1 MAKKIIPSNSL
12 DQVGAG
18 NVAKLKLDIG
28 PTYEKVNFEV
38 TSVAGGLDVTDIES
52 IKVVMNGD
60 TRIEFLKLQ
69 DLIDVNTFFKR
80 SADVVGAN
88 RINFM
93 LNFFSSQ
100 FESLGDALAT
110 GIGTADLSSLVIEI
124 KIAAAAPADIKI
136 EADLFIET
144 DRQPVGVFLAYR
156 NFSVPSAV
164 AGDIQIRDL
173 PINGAVYTA
182 LHLFKSDISKVKLL
196 VDQVEVINAKKTSLE
211 RFQLDNW
218 KQPRA
223 PVSAR
228 CTHVDFVHHGNTN
241 NVLNTARIQNMN
253 LTATFGA
260 AGVLNVLAE
269 TLEAK

>member
-28 PTYEKVNFEV
+28 PTYEKINFEV
-38 TSVAGGLDVTDIES
+38 TSAAGGLDVTDIES

-60 TRIEFLKLQ
+60 TRIEFLTLQ
-69 DLIDVNTFFKR
+69 DLIDINAFYKR
-80 SADVVGAN
+80 SADTVSAN

-100 FESLGDALAT
+100 FEALGDALAT

-124 KIAAAAPADIKI
+124 KIAAGAPADIKI

-156 NFSVPSAV
+156 NFSVSSVV
-164 AGDIQIRDL
+164 AGDVQIRDL
-173 PINGAVYTA
+173 PINGAVYTS
-182 LHLFKSDISKVKLL
+182 LHLRKSDITKVKLL

-218 KQPRA
+218 KQPRL
-223 PVSAR
+223 PISAR
-228 CTHVDFVHHGNTN
+228 FTHVDFVHYGNSN
-241 NVLNTARIQNMN
+241 NVLNTNQIQSMN
-253 LTATFGA
+253 LTATFGT
-260 AGVLNVLAE
+260 AGALNVLAE
-269 TLEAK
+269 TLERK

>member
-38 TSVAGGLDVTDIES
+38 SSVVGGLDVTDIES

-60 TRIEFLKLQ
+60 TRIEFLTLQ
-69 DLIDVNTFFKR
+69 DLIDINAFYKR
-80 SADVVGAN
+80 SADTVSAN

-100 FESLGDALAT
+100 FEALGDALAT

-124 KIAAAAPADIKI
+124 KIAAGAPADIKI

-156 NFSVPSAV
+156 NFGVSSVV
-164 AGDIQIRDL
+164 AGDVQIRDL
-173 PINGAVYTA
+173 PISGAVYTA
-182 LHLFKSDISKVKLL
+182 LHLRKSDITKVKLL

-218 KQPRA
+218 KQPRV
-223 PVSAR
+223 PISAR
-228 CTHVDFVHHGNTN
+228 FTHVDFVHHGNTN
-241 NVLNTARIQNMN
+241 NVLNTAKIQNMN

-260 AGVLNVLAE
+260 AGALNVLAE
-269 TLEAK
+269 TLERK